1 MRPNTSFFLCSVCLL
16 SSGSGL
22 GCGFFGRAF
31 WGFSADAA
39 GMRFSSQRVVFF
51 SSGSFLSASVP
62 LSVSSSKGRWVRKQL
77 RKARK
82 FSLSRPVCPSSFR
95 LPHSTPEQRAPDKPQ
110 PEPGPEEPESGY
122 RWPLKSKAVCVPIS
136 APHFPAI

>member
-62 LSVSSSKGRWVRKQL
+62 LSVSSSKGRWVSG
-77 RKARK
+77 AS
-82 FSLSRPVCPSSFR
+82 FSLSISQSFCPNSLTPAVSPLSSPSYPA
-95 LPHSTPEQRAPDKPQ
+95 LKETAP
-110 PEPGPEEPESGY
+110 
-122 RWPLKSKAVCVPIS
+122 KSQEIFP
-136 APHFPAI
+136 FPAGLSFQLPPAS